1 MYVERIGQYYMV
13 FCRCVQ
19 STNIAWDSEHHID
32 FILLCLVKPGSSTLL
47 S

>member
-19 STNIAWDSEHHID
+19 STNITRDSEHHID
-32 FILLCLVKPGSSTLL
+32 FILLCLVKAGSSTLL